1 MRVLRERTVV
11 RQHQIFDAVR
21 DLIINRGMEGVTIN
35 SIADAVG
42 LTEGAIYRHFSSKQQ
57 ILSLLIDD
65 TERSLLDTVEKAQVV
80 GESALENLKHIL
92 DSLFSEKYGSQAVT
106 FVIITEAMGFNGIG
120 LSNRVLE
127 LMNRF
132 LESAKRVLRQG
143 VEDGTLHAD
152 LDSDAA
158 ATAFLGLVQ
167 SLATLWALSGY
178 VRCRGGTER
187 RNVEGVHGGRRS
199 CSASVLKPP
208 SPAALAEGAA
218 IQPLQCGP
226 RLPYPNEI

>member
-127 LMNRF
+127 F
-132 LESAKRVLRQG
+132 DEQV
-143 VEDGTLHAD
+143 
-152 LDSDAA
+152 
-158 ATAFLGLVQ
+158 
-167 SLATLWALSGY
+167 
-178 VRCRGGTER
+178 
-187 RNVEGVHGGRRS
+187 
-199 CSASVLKPP
+199 P
-208 SPAALAEGAA
+208 
-218 IQPLQCGP
+218 
-226 RLPYPNEI
+226 

>member
-21 DLIINRGMEGVTIN
+21 DLIINRGMEGVTIS
-35 SIADAVG
+35 SIAEAVG

-80 GESALENLKHIL
+80 GESALENLKRVL
-92 DSLFSEKYGSQAVT
+92 DSLFSEKHGAQAVT
-106 FVIITEAMGFNGIG
+106 FIITEAMGFNGIG
-120 LSNRVLE
+120 LSDRVLE

-152 LDSDAA
+152 LDLDAA

-167 SLATLWALSGY
+167 SLATLWALSNYSGG
-178 VRCRGGTER
+178 VGEQRDAMWKVFMRG
-187 RNVEGVHGGRRS
+187 VAPAPQ
-199 CSASVLKPP
+199 AS
-208 SPAALAEGAA
+208 
-218 IQPLQCGP
+218 
-226 RLPYPNEI
+226 

>member
-178 VRCRGGTER
+178 ADAVGER
-187 RNVEGVHGGRRS
+187 RDAMWKVFMGGVAPAPQ
-199 CSASVLKPP
+199 AS
-208 SPAALAEGAA
+208 
-218 IQPLQCGP
+218 
-226 RLPYPNEI
+226 